1 MKTFF
6 LNVWARLQALVLAL
20 YGKLRRRPAWLLV
33 IVPAFF
39 ATAVAAYILVLIP
52 FTPSIADIKK
62 VRADKPTVVL
72 SADGKELAQFK
83 RINREWVKLDAISPT
98 VVNALLA
105 TEDHR
110 FYKHGGLDLRRTASA
125 VYQTMTGSVQGGST
139 ITQQLARNMFPEDI
153 GRSQTV
159 TRKVKEAITALKI
172 ERIYS
177 KDEILEMYL
186 NTVPFLYNAYG
197 IEMAAQ
203 TYFDKPARQLD
214 VLEGA
219 TLIGMLK
226 GTSYYN
232 PVLNPERAVARRN
245 TVMQQLVKFDKIKQ
259 AEFDTLKARP
269 LGLNFE
275 RQNEDL
281 GLAPHLTQQLRR
293 WLISWADEK
302 GYNIYADGLVVRTTI
317 DSRLQ
322 QLATEAVTRQS
333 DKLQVFADN
342 AWGKRMGANKQLLDT
357 FTRESAQ
364 YREAREAGLADA
376 EALKRVQGDA
386 EVMKA
391 LWTSKTTL
399 QSAFLAMDPSSGQIR
414 AWVGSRDFRK
424 DQFDHVQQAR
434 RQPGSTFKPFVYG
447 AAFEQGM
454 SSQQTFMDGPV
465 EIRID
470 ARTVWKPTDM
480 HGSTNAPMTVR
491 DGLAQSKNTITAQ
504 VMQQVGPSRVAK
516 VAYDMGVRESK
527 LDVVPSLALGT
538 SPVTLKEMVSA
549 YSTIANNGQYV
560 EPFLVVS
567 VGDRD
572 NNVIEAFNPKGAQ
585 QGLATAAA
593 QTLLDVLRSAI
604 DKGTGIGIRA
614 RFGIQGDVAGKTGTT
629 QDNTD
634 GWFILMHP
642 NIVSG
647 AWVGFNDNRIT
658 MGDEWGQGSRNALN
672 IVGDFVQQSMKAK
685 IVDTKAVFAAP
696 KETNVLDRMNDW
708 LNSVFQAPVEQPTIT
723 VDSVPVQQPARESG
737 ESTVVV
743 VPPLSQG
750 QGELIQPSQRV
761 PVAEPREYVIREYS
775 NAPREARDYP
785 QRGEYQPRGEY
796 QQREIQ
802 RDPRDQRSFPRPGDA
817 PPSGD
822 YRRFTPPDGTARVE
836 RPAQVVVVP
845 PLQPSQPIDTRP
857 AETRPV
863 ERPVPPSYSSPQPIQ
878 TIPSPSSGLTQVV
891 PASRDSQRIIAEPDG
906 PVAPR

>member
-1 MKTFF
+1 MNTFF
-6 LNVWARLQALVLAL
+6 LNAWARIRALAAAL
-20 YGKLRRRPAWLLV
+20 FGNLGRRPAWLLL
-33 IVPAFF
+33 IVPAF
-39 ATAVAAYILVLIP
+39 AVMAVTVYVLALIP
-52 FTPSIADIKK
+52 LTPSTADIKK
-62 VRADKPTVVL
+62 VRADKPTIVL
-72 SADGKELAQFK
+72 SADGKQLAEFK

-110 FYKHGGLDLRRTASA
+110 FYKHGGLDMRRTVSA
-125 VYQTMTGSVQGGST
+125 IYKTMTGTVQGGST

-153 GRSQTV
+153 GRSLTIN
-159 TRKVKEAITALKI
+159 RKVKEAITALKI
-172 ERIYS
+172 EKLYS

-203 TYFDKPARQLD
+203 TYFDKPAKSLD

-245 TVMQQLVKFDKIKQ
+245 LVMAQLVRFDKIKQ
-259 AEFDTLKARP
+259 AEFDALKDRP

-302 GYNIYADGLVVRTTI
+302 GYNIYGDGLIVRTTI

-342 AWGKRMGANKQLLDT
+342 AWGKRMGANKQLVDT

-364 YREAREAGLADA
+364 YREAREAGLDDA
-376 EALKRVQGDA
+376 EALKRVQGDS

-391 LWTSKTTL
+391 LWTTKTTL
-399 QSAFLAMDPSSGQIR
+399 QSAFLAMDPASGQIR
-414 AWVGSRDFRK
+414 AWVGSRDFRT
-424 DQFDHVQQAR
+424 DQFDHVQQAK

-447 AAFEQGM
+447 AAFEQGI
-454 SSQQTFMDGPV
+454 SAQQTFVDGPV

-480 HGSTNAPMTVR
+480 NGSTNAPMTLR
-491 DGLAQSKNTITAQ
+491 DGLAKSRNTITAQ
-504 VMQQVGPSRVAK
+504 VMQQVGPARVAK

-527 LDVVPSLALGT
+527 LDAVPSLALGT
-538 SPVTLKEMVSA
+538 SPVTLKEMVTA
-549 YSTIANNGQYV
+549 YSTIANSGQYV
-560 EPFLVVS
+560 EPFLVIS
-567 VGDRD
+567 VEDRD
-572 NNVIEAFNPKGAQ
+572 NKIIETFHSKSAQ
-585 QGLATAAA
+585 QGLTTAAA

-634 GWFILMHP
+634 GWFMLMHP
-642 NIVSG
+642 NLVSG

-672 IVGDFVQQSMKAK
+672 IVGDFYQQSMKAK
-685 IVDTKAVFAAP
+685 LVDTKAVFAAP
-696 KETNVLDRMNDW
+696 KDANVLDRMNDW

-723 VDSVPVQQPARESG
+723 AEPAPERRPARDNS

-743 VPPLSQG
+743 VPPLTPA
-750 QGELIQPSQRV
+750 QGEVLQLPSQRV
-761 PVAEPREYVIREYS
+761 PVTEPREYVIREYS
-775 NAPREARDYP
+775 NQPREARDY
-785 QRGEYQPRGEY
+785 QREPPRELSRESTRDY
-796 QQREIQ
+796 QQRDYE
-802 RDPRDQRSFPRPGDA
+802 PRDAQPRDYQRSFPRPGDT
-817 PPSGD
+817 PPSGGE
-822 YRRFTPPDGTARVE
+822 YRRYAPPEGPARSD
-836 RPAQVVVVP
+836 RPAPVVIVP
-845 PLQPSQPIDTRP
+845 PPEPRQ
-857 AETRPV
+857 V
-863 ERPVPPSYSSPQPIQ
+863 ERPVPPTYSSPPRVQM
-878 TIPSPSSGLTQVV
+878 IPPTPPGLTPVV
-891 PASRDSQRIIAEPDG
+891 PAPRESRRIIAEPDG
-906 PVAPR
+906 PFEPR